1 MMFVRYFRSEL
12 MRSIKTK
19 VCIVLF
25 VAYICVG
32 IYSAWFS
39 GCWMSSGSLTGLGF
53 FPDPRWVDVRGG
65 DTTVIAPLAHSMFFP
80 AFVLLAIALLFQEPV
95 YGSPSEV
102 SVARGRLELEI
113 PVARVLATTLIMQL
127 FYVCFSVL
135 YALCMPIFEGSG
147 IPFSLWHQFATRL
160 GLGVLLGSSYC
171 IVASSIVAVCGAGE
185 IVLGALLVVSYAGQL
200 LTFYTGRVVPTH
212 ISYFMAAC
220 GQAPIAEYSAD
231 IVVFSVV
238 SMLLGCALVTGFT
251 FWHGFR
257 E

>member
-160 GLGVLLGSSYC
+160 GLGGAPW
-171 IVASSIVAVCGAGE
+171 IVILYRRKLNRGGLRGGRNRFRCFTRCFVCGA
-185 IVLGALLVVSYAGQL
+185 
-200 LTFYTGRVVPTH
+200 
-212 ISYFMAAC
+212 
-220 GQAPIAEYSAD
+220 APYILYGPCRSN
-231 IVVFSVV
+231 S
-238 SMLLGCALVTGFT
+238 
-251 FWHGFR
+251 H
-257 E
+257 